1 MGYYKNFKCYKCS
14 KEVILLD
21 DDIRDNK
28 RKNNYLSC
36 PYCGS
41 RQIREENSSN
51 SIKDCMKESAYKKVH
66 GAFRQVRRT

>member
-1 MGYYKNFKCYKCS
+1 M
-14 KEVILLD
+14 ILLE
-21 DDIRDNK
+21 DDIKDNEIKK
-28 RKNNYLSC
+28 RYISC